1 MVRIKPDKRASKNSG
16 KSSVGQKPAPEDTL
30 TGGELV
36 RLHTL
41 SDQELKRL
49 GLDTRDDL
57 IISTNPSR
65 PPVK

>member
-16 KSSVGQKPAPEDTL
+16 KSSVGQKPAPKRTL
-30 TGGELV
+30 TDGEWV
-36 RLHTL
+36 RSLML